1 MAPIGLLGDT
11 PRRHRLQTPPLGG
24 GISRDD
30 SGLHFV
36 VPSLCKENYR
46 GRASVEPASAL
57 MQEEFKD
64 VLPGRPKQCHPS
76 EVAGSCTAPR
86 GRYHRIKLVGLPRE
100 GAPLK
105 VTTGRNMLGDFNLLL
120 PPGMCTDSIICAYKA
135 AYPLKESP
143 VVRAPKEKKSLEE
156 KNAIRGKRT
165 AQRQRASLNHVETAL
180 RKYNR
185 ANNTRFALVE
195 ITEKC
200 PFFEFGGGCY
210 HYNFTAK
217 TEKEDDSTQLF
228 FAEIYYFPRNED
240 DVLLCCI
247 VGEKDAGRCY
257 ACENYRPMMVHPSSG
272 AYGGGNTTA
281 INYPSEDSS
290 SSDSG

>member
-1 MAPIGLLGDT
+1 MADQE
-11 PRRHRLQTPPLGG
+11 HQLQ
-24 GISRDD
+24 D
-30 SGLHFV
+30 S
-36 VPSLCKENYR
+36 CKENYHAR
-46 GRASVEPASAL
+46 GSVKPTSEL
-57 MQEEFKD
+57 TQEELKD
-64 VLPGRPKQCHPS
+64 LLQEKQKQCHPS
-76 EVAGSCTAPR
+76 EVAVSRTAPR
-86 GRYHRIKLVGLPRE
+86 GRYPRNKAGWASKGRSTPE
-100 GAPLK
+100 G
-105 VTTGRNMLGDFNLLL
+105 FNREEHAWRFQSPF

-156 KNAIRGKRT
+156 KNAIREKRA

-185 ANNTRFALVE
+185 ANNTKFALVE

-217 TEKEDDSTQLF
+217 PENEDGSTELF

-257 ACENYRPMMVHPSSG
+257 ACESYRPMMVHPSSG

-281 INYPSEDSS
+281 INYPGEDCS
-290 SSDSG
+290 SSDSD